1 MRRAGP
7 RYAGSVGAKAR
18 FLLPGGALLVIAL
31 LLGIFLKTVVA
42 EGSARGLREDVLN
55 GERPAAPALELER
68 LDGKGKVS
76 LASLRGKAVVVN
88 FWASWCEPC
97 KEESPRL
104 EEAWLRDRDAGV
116 VVVGVDA
123 HDFKSEATR
132 FVERYGLTYPIAHD
146 GPGGSLGRFGVAAFP
161 ETLFIDREGRIVA
174 WVQGPVSDE
183 DLAANIE
190 RALEDRA

>member
-1 MRRAGP
+1 M
-7 RYAGSVGAKAR
+7 GAKAR
-18 FLLPGGALLVIAL
+18 FLLPGVALVVIAL
-31 LLGIFLKTVVA
+31 LLGIFVTTVVA
-42 EGSARGLREDVLN
+42 EGSARGLRDAVWS
-55 GERPAAPALELER
+55 GGTPRAPALELER
-68 LDGKGKVS
+68 LDGKGTVS

-104 EEAWLRDRDAGV
+104 EQAWRRHRGNGV

-123 HDFKSEATR
+123 HDFKSDAKR

-146 GPGGSLGRFGVAAFP
+146 GPGRTLDRFGVVGFP

-174 WVQGPVSDE
+174 WVQGPVSE
-183 DLAANIE
+183 DAIEDNLA
-190 RALEDRA
+190 RALEGPA